1 MDIVLV
7 IIGFILII
15 AGIVG
20 SILPVLPGPITS
32 WFGLFL
38 LYLTDAVP
46 MNYTMLVGSLIL
58 ALFIFILDYFIPGMG
73 AKKFGGSKYGV
84 VGTTIGL
91 IIGILFF
98 PPFGIIIGPFLGA
111 FIGELIFGTKTNIA
125 IKAAFGSLLGLLTST
140 FLKLL
145 VAICFAVVFFWK
157 LIQYSSELI

>member
-32 WFGLFL
+32 WFGLLL

-73 AKKFGGSKYGV
+73 AKKFGGSKYGA

-157 LIQYSSELI
+157 LVQYSSELI

>member
-32 WFGLFL
+32 WFGLLL

-157 LIQYSSELI
+157 LVQYSSELI

>member
-32 WFGLFL
+32 WFGLLL

>member
-32 WFGLFL
+32 WFGLLL

-145 VAICFAVVFFWK
+145 VAICFAVVFF
-157 LIQYSSELI
+157 LEAYTIFQ

>member
-32 WFGLFL
+32 WFGLL
-38 LYLTDAVP
+38 LLNLTDAVP

-157 LIQYSSELI
+157 LVQYSSELI

>member
-32 WFGLFL
+32 WFGLLL

-84 VGTTIGL
+84 LGTTIGL

-111 FIGELIFGTKTNIA
+111 LIGELIFGTKTNIA